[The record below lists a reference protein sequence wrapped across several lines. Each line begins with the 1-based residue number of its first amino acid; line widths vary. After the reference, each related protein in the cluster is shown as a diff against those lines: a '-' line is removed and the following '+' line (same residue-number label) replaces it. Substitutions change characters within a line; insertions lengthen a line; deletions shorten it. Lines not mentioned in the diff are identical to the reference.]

1 MKRKK
6 IESMKHIN
14 IKLIVAL
21 VFAASM
27 ITGCGLNKMIK
38 KYPTVKYSVT
48 PEVLETN
55 GGKIS
60 VAVNG
65 TIPPKYFNK
74 KATVTITPVLKSMDG
89 TTLATLKAI
98 KLKGE
103 KATGEGQTIKY
114 KEGGSFSYNDVFNY
128 NENMNMSELSIGP
141 LATKGKKVDLPLGTN
156 KLVDGVIHSS
166 TRIEREE
173 DFQTAA
179 HGYELETIITKK
191 GNLFFEYNKS
201 NLNPNLAL
209 NKDKAN
215 IAQLNDT
222 ILGFLALNWKI
233 KSITINAWASPEGEL
248 TLNQKLSD
256 ERGKTGQKW
265 FDDQIKKL
273 VIKDKKLINN
283 STAPAAPVKGQK
295 APKIE
300 VPQLPITV
308 NSKGE
313 DFDGFMKALNASN
326 IPQKQTIANVIQS
339 QDTKPQREKAIKDM
353 TVIYGEVEN
362 MLSVL
367 RRAELVIE
375 CYLPKKTKEEIIQL
389 STTAP
394 DKLDNKE
401 LLYSATLTEDVATK
415 YTIYKSATTIY
426 PNDWKGFC
434 NSGMCAMELGKT
446 DEAKTYLEKANQ
458 LNPNDGQINY
468 NLGVL
473 AFWNKDDVA
482 AQGYFNQAKSKGI
495 DVSHN
500 EALLK
505 IRQGDYAGAISSFG
519 GKKCKYNLALAQ
531 LLSGNN
537 TAAKQTLDCTKP
549 QTAAVYYLTAVNAAR
564 TANTAVMY
572 EFLTKA
578 VKANAKYKKEAMED
592 REFLKYFKDAAF
604 LDAIK

>member
-1 MKRKK
+1 
-6 IESMKHIN
+6 MKHFN
-14 IKLIVAL
+14 FKLIAVL
-21 VFAASM
+21 FLAAAM
-27 ITGCGLNKMIK
+27 FTGCGLGKMIK
-38 KYPTVKYSVT
+38 KYPTVKYTVT
-48 PEVLETN
+48 PEVLETH

-60 VAVNG
+60 VGVSG

-74 KATVTITPVLKSMDG
+74 KASVTITPVIKSMEG
-89 TTLATLKAI
+89 TTLATLKSI
-98 KLKGE
+98 TLKGE

-114 KEGGSFSYNDVFNY
+114 KEGGSFSYSDVVTY
-128 NENMNMSELSIGP
+128 TENMNMSELSIGP
-141 LATKGKKVDLPLGTN
+141 LATKGKKVDVPLGTN
-156 KLVDGVIHSS
+156 KLADGVIYTS

-173 DFQTAA
+173 DFQTAE

-191 GNLFFEYNKS
+191 GNLYFDYNKS
-201 NLNPNLAL
+201 NLNLSMPL
-209 NKDKAN
+209 NKDENNKAM
-215 IAQLNDT
+215 LNDT
-222 ILGFLALNWKI
+222 LMNFLGLNWKI
-233 KSITINAWASPEGEL
+233 KSININAWASPEGEL

-256 ERGKTGQKW
+256 ERGVTAKKW
-265 FDDQIKKL
+265 FTEKIKKM
-273 VIKDKKLINN
+273 IKDKKLSGI
-283 STAPAAPVKGQK
+283 TK
-295 APKIE
+295 AE
-300 VPQLPITV
+300 ELQVLV
-308 NSKGE
+308 NSRGE

-339 QDTKPQREKAIKDM
+339 QASKAEREKSIKDM
-353 TVIYGEVEN
+353 TVIYSEIEN

-367 RRAELVIE
+367 RRGEFVID
-375 CYLPKKTKEEIIQL
+375 CYLPKKTKEEIIML
-389 STTAP
+389 STTSP

-415 YTIYKSATTIY
+415 YLIYKAATTLY

-434 NSGMCAMELGKT
+434 NAGNCALQLGKL
-446 DEAKTYLEKANQ
+446 DEAKNYLDKANQ
-458 LNPNDGQINY
+458 LNPNNGQINY

-473 AFWNKDDVA
+473 SFWNKDDAA
-482 AQGYFNQAKSKGI
+482 AQTYLNNAKSKGI

-564 TANTAVMY
+564 TSNTAVMY
-572 EFLTKA
+572 EYLTKA
-578 VKANAKYKKEAMED
+578 VQADSKYRKEARED
-592 REFLKYFKDAAF
+592 REFLKYFKEAAF
-604 LDAIK
+604 QDAIK

>member
-1 MKRKK
+1 
-6 IESMKHIN
+6 MKHFN
-14 IKLIVAL
+14 IKVIVAL
-21 VFAASM
+21 VLATVMF
-27 ITGCGLNKMIK
+27 TGCGLSKMIK

-48 PEVLETN
+48 PEVLETH

-65 TIPPKYFNK
+65 TIPAKYFNK
-74 KATVTITPVLKSMDG
+74 KASVTVTPVLKSMDG
-89 TTLATLKAI
+89 TTLATLKSI
-98 KLKGE
+98 TLKGE

-114 KEGGSFSYNDVFNY
+114 KEGGSFSYTDVINY
-128 NENMNMSELSIGP
+128 NENMNMSELYVGP
-141 LATKGKKVDLPLGTN
+141 LATKGKKVDVPLGTN
-156 KLVDGVIHSS
+156 KLADGVIHTS

-173 DFQTAA
+173 DLQTAE

-191 GNLFFEYNKS
+191 GNIYFEYNKS
-201 NLNPNLAL
+201 DLNLRMPL
-209 NKDKAN
+209 NKDVVNA
-215 IAQLNDT
+215 AQLNDT
-222 ILGFLALNWKI
+222 VLGFLGLNWKI
-233 KSITINAWASPEGEL
+233 KSIAINAWASPEGEL
-248 TLNQKLSD
+248 TLNQELSAD
-256 ERGKTGQKW
+256 RGKTANKW
-265 FDDQIKKL
+265 FVEKIKKM
-273 VIKDKKLINN
+273 IKDKKF
-283 STAPAAPVKGQK
+283 TGAAK
-295 APKIE
+295 AE
-300 VPQLPITV
+300 ELVVAV

-313 DFDGFMKALNASN
+313 DFDGFMKALNASG
-326 IPQKQTIANVIQS
+326 IAQKQTIANVIQS
-339 QDTKPQREKAIKDM
+339 QESKAEREKSIKDM
-353 TVIYGEVEN
+353 TVIYAEIEN

-367 RRAELVIE
+367 RRAEFVVE
-375 CYLPKKTKEEIIQL
+375 CYLPKKSKEEIIQL

-426 PNDWKGFC
+426 PNDWKGFA
-434 NSGMCAMELGKT
+434 NAGMCAMKLGKL
-446 DEAKTYLEKANQ
+446 DEAKTYLDKANQ

-482 AQGYFNQAKSKGI
+482 AQNYFNVAKSKNI
-495 DVSHN
+495 DISHN

-505 IRQGDYAGAISSFG
+505 IRQGDYAGALTSFG

-531 LLSGNN
+531 LLSGNT

-549 QTAAVYYLTAVNAAR
+549 QTAAVYYLIAVNAAR
-564 TANTAVMY
+564 TSNTAVMY
-572 EFLTKA
+572 EYLAKA
-578 VKANAKYKKEAMED
+578 VAADSKYKKEAKED